1 MKGVYVNFF
10 ESEVLKGKY
19 FTPKSRDRLR
29 ATMVN
34 LFILVGAFIMLL
46 YAYENL
52 IQGYYVMLMVEL
64 FIVLILMVAYLV
76 FPYYVTI
83 NHTSYMILGA
93 LTFLLSMSLIV
104 PDQDPELSLFWL
116 ASLPIF
122 VFFFLGVE
130 KGIRWSTNMFFI
142 LLFIPLI
149 SYVSGVKFV
158 YEWELLSQIVLGYL
172 VVSYMLYIIERER
185 SSYEE
190 RLNVALEENKILFK
204 EVHHRTK
211 NNMQV
216 VMGLL
221 ETQSF
226 KIDDPKYKKMFETH
240 VDRLK
245 AMSLMHK
252 NLYSNHSYEEVDIQE
267 YLEEIA
273 QSLQTYTEYSINTDI
288 DPIVIDMKT
297 AMNLGLIFNEAVTNS
312 IEHAFDGEDGT
323 IDISFKQ
330 QGDRYRLSIEDN
342 GRGFDTSKTYKSLGL
357 TLIKDLSAT
366 FPGNNISI
374 DGNKGVNIKIFFDK
388 EKKL

>member
-1 MKGVYVNFF
+1 MNFF
-10 ESEVLKGKY
+10 ESEILKGKY
-19 FTPKSRDRLR
+19 FIPKSRDRLR

-34 LFILVGAFIMLL
+34 LFILAGVFVMLL

-52 IQGYYVMLMVEL
+52 VQGYYIMLSIEL
-64 FIVLILMVAYLV
+64 FIILILMIAYLV
-76 FPYYVTI
+76 FPHYVNI

-122 VFFFLGVE
+122 VFFFLGVK
-130 KGIRWSTNMFFI
+130 KGIRWSTNMFII
-142 LLFIPLI
+142 LLFIPLV
-149 SYVSGVKFV
+149 SYLTGVKFV

-172 VVSYMLYIIERER
+172 VVSYMLYVIESER
-185 SSYEE
+185 SSYEM
-190 RLNVALEENKILFK
+190 RLNIALEENKILFK

-216 VMGLL
+216 VMSLL

-226 KIDDPKYKKMFETH
+226 KIDDQKYKKMFETH

-252 NLYSNHSYEEVDIQE
+252 NLYTNHSYEEVDIQE

-273 QSLQTYTEYSINTDI
+273 HSLQTYTECNISTDI
-288 DPIVIDMKT
+288 EPIIVDMKI
-297 AMNLGLIFNEAVTNS
+297 AMNLGLIFNEAVTNA
-312 IEHAFDGEDGT
+312 IEHAFDEELGD
-323 IDISFKQ
+323 IDISFKHI
-330 QGDRYRLSIEDN
+330 GERYSLCIKDN
-342 GRGFDTSKTYKSLGL
+342 GKGFDTSQTYNSLGL

-366 FPGNNISI
+366 LPNSTIDI
-374 DGNKGVNIKIFFDK
+374 DGKKGVMIQIYFDN
-388 EKKL
+388 EEAT

>member
-1 MKGVYVNFF
+1 MNFF

-19 FTPKSRDRLR
+19 FIPKSRDRLR

-52 IQGYYVMLMVEL
+52 TQGYYVMLMVEL
-64 FIVLILMVAYLV
+64 FIVFILMVAYLV

-142 LLFIPLI
+142 LLFIPLF
-149 SYVSGVKFV
+149 SYISGVKFV

-288 DPIVIDMKT
+288 DPIVVDMKT
-297 AMNLGLIFNEAVTNS
+297 AMNLGLIFNEAVTNA
-312 IEHAFDGEDGT
+312 IEHAFDGENGT

-330 QGDRYRLSIEDN
+330 QGDRYSLYIADN

-374 DGNKGVNIKIFFDK
+374 DGNEGVKIKIFFDK
-388 EKKL
+388 EEEL

>member
-312 IEHAFDGEDGT
+312 IEHAFDGKNGT

>member
-1 MKGVYVNFF
+1 MKFF
-10 ESEVLKGKY
+10 EEEVLKGKY
-19 FTPKSRDRLR
+19 FIPKSRDRLR

-34 LFILVGAFIMLL
+34 LFILVGAFILLL

-52 IQGYYVMLMVEL
+52 IQGYYVMLMVDM
-64 FIVLILMVAYLV
+64 FIITILMVAYLI
-76 FPYYVTI
+76 FPHYIDV

-130 KGIRWSTNMFFI
+130 KGIRWSTNMFVV
-142 LLFIPLI
+142 LLFIPLF
-149 SYVSGVKFV
+149 SYVTGVKFV

-172 VVSYMLYIIERER
+172 VVSYMLYVIESER

-216 VMGLL
+216 VMSLL
-221 ETQSF
+221 ESQSF

-273 QSLQTYTEYSINTDI
+273 QSLQTYTEHNINTDI
-288 DPIVIDMKT
+288 EPIIVDMKI

-312 IEHAFDGEDGT
+312 IEHAFGDEIGN
-323 IDISFKQ
+323 IDISFKRV
-330 QGDRYRLSIEDN
+330 GTRYSLCIEDN
-342 GRGFDTSKTYKSLGL
+342 GKGYDTSKTYKSLGL

-366 FPGNNISI
+366 FPNSSINIEG
-374 DGNKGVNIKIFFDK
+374 DKGVKIKIFFDQVK
-388 EKKL
+388 EL

>member
-1 MKGVYVNFF
+1 MNFF

-52 IQGYYVMLMVEL
+52 TQGYYVMLMVEL
-64 FIVLILMVAYLV
+64 FIVFILMVAYLV

-142 LLFIPLI
+142 LLFIPLF

-216 VMGLL
+216 MMGLL

-297 AMNLGLIFNEAVTNS
+297 AMNLGLIFNEAVTNA
-312 IEHAFDGEDGT
+312 IEHAFDGENGT

-330 QGDRYRLSIEDN
+330 QGDRYSLSIEDN
-342 GRGFDTSKTYKSLGL
+342 GRGFDTLKTYKSLGL

-374 DGNKGVNIKIFFDK
+374 DGNEGVKIKIFFDK
-388 EKKL
+388 EEDR

>member
-1 MKGVYVNFF
+1 MNFF

-19 FTPKSRDRLR
+19 FPLKSRDRLR

-34 LFILVGAFIMLL
+34 LFILAGIFIILL

-52 IQGYYVMLMVEL
+52 IQGYYAMLLVEMLIVFTLMVS
-64 FIVLILMVAYLV
+64 YLV
-76 FPYYVTI
+76 FPHYVNI

-93 LTFLLSMSLIV
+93 LTFLIAMSLVI

-122 VFFFLGVE
+122 VFFFLGVK
-130 KGIRWSTNMFFI
+130 KGIRWSTNMFII
-142 LLFIPLI
+142 LLFIPLF
-149 SYVSGVKFV
+149 SFVTGVKFV
-158 YEWELLSQIVLGYL
+158 YEWELLSQIVVGYL
-172 VVSYMLYIIERER
+172 IISYVLYIIESER

-216 VMGLL
+216 IMGLL

-226 KIDDPKYKKMFETH
+226 KIDDHKYKKMFEMH

-252 NLYSNHSYEEVDIQE
+252 NLYTNQSYEEVDMQQ
-267 YLEEIA
+267 YLEGIA
-273 QSLQTYTEYSINTDI
+273 QSLQTYTTHRISTDI
-288 DPIVIDMKT
+288 YPAIVDMKI
-297 AMNLGLIFNEAVTNS
+297 AMNIGLIFNEAVTNS
-312 IEHAFDGEDGT
+312 IEHAFNGDKGE
-323 IDISFKQ
+323 IDVQFKHI
-330 QGDRYRLSIEDN
+330 GKRYVLSIKDN
-342 GRGFDTSKTYKSLGL
+342 GKGFDTTKTYKSLGM
-357 TLIKDLSAT
+357 TLIKDLAT
-366 FPGNNISI
+366 TLPNGN
-374 DGNKGVNIKIFFDK
+374 VNINGKDGVVIDVYFNLEDFNS
-388 EKKL
+388 

>member
-1 MKGVYVNFF
+1 VNFF
-10 ESEVLKGKY
+10 EAEVLKGKY
-19 FTPKSRDRLR
+19 FIPKSRDRLR

-52 IQGYYVMLMVEL
+52 IQGYYVMLLVEL
-64 FIVLILMVAYLV
+64 FIVSILMVAYLV
-76 FPYYVTI
+76 FPYYVNI

-130 KGIRWSTNMFFI
+130 KGIRWSTNMFII
-142 LLFIPLI
+142 LLFIPLF
-149 SYVSGVKFV
+149 SYLTGVKFV

-172 VVSYMLYIIERER
+172 VVSYMLYIIESER
-185 SSYEE
+185 SSYED

-216 VMGLL
+216 VMSLL
-221 ETQSF
+221 EAQSF
-226 KIDDPKYKKMFETH
+226 KIDDPKYKKMFEAH

-245 AMSLMHK
+245 AMSLIHK

-267 YLEEIA
+267 YLEEVA
-273 QSLQTYTEYSINTDI
+273 QNLQTYTEYTINTDI

-297 AMNLGLIFNEAVTNS
+297 AMNLGLIFNEAVTNA
-312 IEHAFDGEDGT
+312 IEHAFDGDEGT

-330 QGDRYRLSIEDN
+330 QGERYSLFIKDN
-342 GRGFDTSKTYKSLGL
+342 GKGFDTSKTYKSLGL

-366 FPGNNISI
+366 LPDSTIHIEG
-374 DGNKGVNIKIFFDK
+374 DEGVTIKIFFTK
-388 EKKL
+388 EEKL

>member
-1 MKGVYVNFF
+1 MNFF
-10 ESEVLKGKY
+10 EAEVLKGKY
-19 FTPKSRDRLR
+19 FPAKSRDRLR

-34 LFILVGAFIMLL
+34 LFILVGSFIMLL

-52 IQGYYVMLMVEL
+52 VQGYYVMLSIEL
-64 FIVLILMVAYLV
+64 FIIFILMVAYLV
-76 FPYYVTI
+76 FPHYVNI

-116 ASLPIF
+116 AALPIF
-122 VFFFLGVE
+122 VFFFLGVK
-130 KGIRWSTNMFFI
+130 KGIRWSTNMFI
-142 LLFIPLI
+142 VLLFIPLI
-149 SYVSGVKFV
+149 SYVTGVQFV

-172 VVSYMLYIIERER
+172 IVSYMLYIIESER

-190 RLNVALEENKILFK
+190 RLNIALEENKILLK

-216 VMGLL
+216 VMSLL
-221 ETQSF
+221 ESQSF

-252 NLYSNHSYEEVDIQE
+252 NLYTNHSYEEVDIQE

-273 QSLQTYTEYSINTDI
+273 QSLQTYTKYNIRTDI
-288 DPIVIDMKT
+288 DPVIIDMRI
-297 AMNLGLIFNEAVTNS
+297 AMNIGLIFNEAVTNA
-312 IEHAFDGEDGT
+312 IEHAFDGEEGN
-323 IDISFKQ
+323 IDVSLKQ
-330 QGDRYRLSIEDN
+330 VGDRYCLSIKDD
-342 GRGFDTSKTYKSLGL
+342 GKGFDTSQTYKSLGL
-357 TLIKDLSAT
+357 TLIKDLSVT
-366 FPGNNISI
+366 LPHSTIEIEGE
-374 DGNKGVNIKIFFDK
+374 KGTKIQVYFAK
-388 EKKL
+388 EEHV

>member
-1 MKGVYVNFF
+1 MNFF
-10 ESEVLKGKY
+10 EAEILKGKY
-19 FTPKSRDRLR
+19 FIPKSRDRLR

-34 LFILVGAFIMLL
+34 LFILVGAFILLL

-64 FIVLILMVAYLV
+64 FILLILMAAYLV
-76 FPYYVTI
+76 FPYYINI

-130 KGIRWSTNMFFI
+130 KGIRWSTNMFVV
-142 LLFIPLI
+142 LLFIPLF
-149 SYVSGVKFV
+149 SYLTGIKFV

-172 VVSYMLYIIERER
+172 VVSYMLYIIESER

-216 VMGLL
+216 VMSLL
-221 ETQSF
+221 ESQSF

-252 NLYSNHSYEEVDIQE
+252 NLYSNHSYEEVDIQA

-273 QSLQTYTEYSINTDI
+273 QSLQTYTEHTINTDI
-288 DPIVIDMKT
+288 DPIIIDMKI

-312 IEHAFDGEDGT
+312 IEHAFDDKVGN

-330 QGDRYRLSIEDN
+330 VGERYSLCIEDN
-342 GRGFDTSKTYKSLGL
+342 GKGYDTSKTYKSLGL

-366 FPGNNISI
+366 LPNSTISI
-374 DGNKGVNIKIFFDK
+374 EGQEGVKIKIFFDQ
-388 EKKL
+388 EKDV